1 MIKNNEAQDEKKA
14 GLILTKVLRELGII
28 KRDYLRQIIQYERP
42 NPWEKEN
49 YQFTEEYKEMV
60 KALLDDLDQ

>member
-49 YQFTEEYKEMV
+49 YQLAEEYKEMV

>member
-28 KRDYLRQIIQYERP
+28 KRDYLRQIIQY
-42 NPWEKEN
+42 
-49 YQFTEEYKEMV
+49 
-60 KALLDDLDQ
+60 